1 MLRLTGWIA
10 GCYSGRHQAKGGGRI
25 HCVAMTILLVLS
37 SVSDL
42 KQYRIPNDLIVAG
55 WLVALLLRW
64 YEQGLVGVG
73 AGVCCVLLGTA
84 ALLPMFCIRGM
95 GAGDI
100 KLLSVIAGMYGMKFW
115 VHTRIVF
122 AVLAAVASLL
132 HMLGKR
138 QFLERMKYFVCCA
151 VLHRR
156 KTYYDVKRDGYEM
169 VIPLAPLAAMAYY
182 IVCLERT
189 GGIF

>member
-1 MLRLTGWIA
+1 MLRLTGRIA
-10 GCYSGRHQAKGGGRI
+10 GSYSGRHQAKGGGRI

-84 ALLPMFCIRGM
+84 ALLPMFCI
-95 GAGDI
+95 
-100 KLLSVIAGMYGMKFW
+100 
-115 VHTRIVF
+115 H
-122 AVLAAVASLL
+122 
-132 HMLGKR
+132 
-138 QFLERMKYFVCCA
+138 
-151 VLHRR
+151 
-156 KTYYDVKRDGYEM
+156 
-169 VIPLAPLAAMAYY
+169 
-182 IVCLERT
+182 
-189 GGIF
+189 